1 MLKMKR
7 GLKMRKIV
15 FGFILVFL
23 LFLFFPVT
31 KSAYE
36 NMSTD
41 NETFLEVNA
50 RVFSIRRINLIVISL
65 KNIGDEKV
73 KISHQIGGG
82 YEIHNSEQRV
92 YRTKHVP
99 TLMEYHR
106 TLYPGLPSIF
116 YWDFW
121 FGFDDF
127 GKILPNGEYF
137 VKGFVSTEFGI
148 LYSEL
153 VRFHLGKP

>member
-1 MLKMKR
+1 
-7 GLKMRKIV
+7 MRKIV
-15 FGFILVFL
+15 FGFILVIL
-23 LFLFFPVT
+23 LLIFFPVT

-36 NMSTD
+36 NVSTD
-41 NETFLEVNA
+41 NEIFLEVNV
-50 RVFSIRRINLIVISL
+50 RVFSIWRINFIVITL

-73 KISHQIGGG
+73 EIRYQGRG
-82 YEIHNSEQRV
+82 YEIYNSEQRV
-92 YRTKHVP
+92 YRTKYVFP
-99 TLMEYHR
+99 MIWYHT
-106 TLYPGLPSIF
+106 TLYPELPKKLMKGC
-116 YWDFW
+116 W

-137 VKGFVSTEFGI
+137 IKGWVGTEFGT

>member
-1 MLKMKR
+1 
-7 GLKMRKIV
+7 MRKIV
-15 FGFILVFL
+15 FGFILVIL
-23 LFLFFPVT
+23 LLLFFPVT
-31 KSAYE
+31 KSTYE
-36 NMSTD
+36 NVSTD

-50 RVFSIRRINLIVISL
+50 RVFGIWRIKFIVITL

-73 KISHQIGGG
+73 KIRYQDRG
-82 YEIHNSEQRV
+82 YEIYNSEQRV
-92 YRTKHVP
+92 YRTKYVFP
-99 TLMEYHR
+99 MIWYHS
-106 TLYPGLPSIF
+106 TLYPGLPRIF
-116 YWDFW
+116 NWGFW

-137 VKGFVSTEFGI
+137 VKGFVWTEFGT

>member
-1 MLKMKR
+1 MKG

-23 LFLFFPVT
+23 ILLFFPVT

-36 NMSTD
+36 NMSSD
-41 NETFLEVNA
+41 SETFLEVNT
-50 RVFSIRRINLIVISL
+50 RVFGIRRANFIVITL

-73 KISHQIGGG
+73 KIQHQPGGG
-82 YEIHNSEQRV
+82 FEIHNSEQRV

-99 TLMEYHR
+99 ILMYYQR

-127 GKILPNGEYF
+127 KKILPNGEYF
-137 VKGFVSTEFGI
+137 VKGFVWTEFGT

-153 VRFHLGKP
+153 VGFQLGKP